1 MEKSDTKI
9 LIVDDN
15 VDMLN
20 FFKKALEKEGYSTI
34 LAEDGKKALD
44 ILKTH
49 NGVDLILSDVK
60 MPNKSGLDVL
70 KEVRE
75 KYPDVKIILI
85 TGYAQVE
92 EYLQAMEQGAYEYLT
107 KPIRVNDLIDCV
119 NRALA

>member
-1 MEKSDTKI
+1 MEKSETKI

-15 VDMLN
+15 VEMLN
-20 FFKKALEKEGYSTI
+20 FFKKALEREGYSTI
-34 LAEDGKKALD
+34 LAEDGKKALE
-44 ILKTH
+44 ILEIH

-75 KYPDVKIILI
+75 KYPNVKIILI

-107 KPIRVNDLIDCV
+107 KPIRVNDLVNCV